1 MRISH
6 TAYQL
11 FFGTSDFS
19 CVVFLALEKVKFNV
33 YSEKCRIHTC
43 GWLCDK
49 LENEST
55 LLKISR
61 EFPGGLV
68 VNIPDFTVVAQ
79 AQALVEELKSCR
91 VAKKK
96 KRKTPDVRSNTRRT
110 AVDSKQWSRLYMVS
124 VYMALENPC
133 KSYEKIIKKN
143 IFHSPTP
150 K

>member
-1 MRISH
+1 MKLISFFLHSHPHFSVQISCVDHPEVGTLRISL

-33 YSEKCRIHTC
+33 YSEKCHIHIC
-43 GWLCDK
+43 GWLCDN

-61 EFPGGLV
+61 DVPGGLV
-68 VNIPDFTVVAQ
+68 VNIPVFTIVAQ
-79 AQALVEELKSCR
+79 VQALLEELKSCKPHS

-96 KRKTPDVRSNTRRT
+96 KNSGCQEQHQVHFSG
-110 AVDSKQWSRLYMVS
+110 L
-124 VYMALENPC
+124 
-133 KSYEKIIKKN
+133 
-143 IFHSPTP
+143 
-150 K
+150 

>member
-1 MRISH
+1 MRNSL

-33 YSEKCRIHTC
+33 YSEKCHIGIC
-43 GWLCDK
+43 GWLCDN

-61 EFPGGLV
+61 DVPGGLV

-79 AQALVEELKSCR
+79 VQALLEELKSCKPHS
-91 VAKKK
+91 VAKK
-96 KRKTPDVRSNTRRT
+96 KRKTPDVRSNTRCT
-110 AVDSKQWSRLYMVS
+110 SMDSKQWRWLYMVN
-124 VYMALENPC
+124 VYMALENSC
-133 KSYEKIIKKN
+133 KSY
-143 IFHSPTP
+143 
-150 K
+150 